1 MILGKSLLNS
11 CEDKE
16 FAKMSLIKIQPE
28 FSNMYPSRFL
38 YVDNELCVFAIF
50 TILYDLL
57 IVPADENRGVY
68 ESELP
73 KKKVQIGKNV
83 LY

>member
-1 MILGKSLLNS
+1 MN
-11 CEDKE
+11 
-16 FAKMSLIKIQPE
+16 LIKIQPE
-28 FSNMYPSRFL
+28 FSNMYPSCFL
-38 YVDNELCVFAIF
+38 YVNDELCVFAIF

-57 IVPADENRGVY
+57 IVPADENRGVC
-68 ESELP
+68 ESKLP